1 VEWYLGQMGIRQSD
15 AVILMARGVVA
26 VAACLVLA
34 NCASSGKFASR
45 IDPKYGVSSS
55 PRVVAF
61 GEPVPKGGGTYRVG
75 KPYTVA
81 GRVYVPEEDTSYREE
96 GLASWYGDD
105 FHGRL
110 TANGEVFDMASLTA
124 AHPTLPMPCYARV
137 TNLSN
142 GKSLIVRVNDRGP
155 YHGNRLIDVSN
166 KAAELLEF
174 KGHGVARVR
183 VEYVARAPLE
193 GSDDR
198 QLVATLRTGVPAPSP
213 SMVRVASA
221 RPFVPE
227 IAASGR
233 RIRGEVPMPEGR
245 PYSLGNTSATS
256 EMSASSRT
264 RPGGR
269 HIENPR
275 AVSYESNDRYAPPI
289 RPVTAYAPVD
299 PRGPSE
305 LLAGRGLY

>member
-1 VEWYLGQMGIRQSD
+1 MGIRRPDQMF
-15 AVILMARGVVA
+15 LMARGAVA

-45 IDPKYGVSSS
+45 VDPKYGVSSS
-55 PRVVAF
+55 PRVVEF

-81 GRVYVPEEDTSYREE
+81 GRIYVPEEDVNYREE

-110 TANGEVFDMASLTA
+110 TANGEVFDMDSLTA
-124 AHPTLPMPCYARV
+124 AHPTLPMPSYARV

-166 KAAELLEF
+166 RAAELLEF
-174 KGHGVARVR
+174 KGNGVARVR
-183 VEYVARAPLE
+183 VEYVGRAPLE

-198 QLVATLRTGVPAPSP
+198 QLLATLRTGVPAPSP

-227 IAASGR
+227 MPSSAG

-245 PYSLGNTSATS
+245 PYSLGNTSADLASISATS
-256 EMSASSRT
+256 ELSARS
-264 RPGGR
+264 
-269 HIENPR
+269 
-275 AVSYESNDRYAPPI
+275 
-289 RPVTAYAPVD
+289 
-299 PRGPSE
+299 
-305 LLAGRGLY
+305 

>member
-1 VEWYLGQMGIRQSD
+1 MGIRRPDPIQR
-15 AVILMARGVVA
+15 AARSAVA
-26 VAACLVLA
+26 VATCLVLA

-45 IDPKYGVSSS
+45 VDPKYGVSSS
-55 PRVVAF
+55 PRVVAL
-61 GEPVPKGGGTYRVG
+61 GDPVPKGGGTYRVG

-81 GRVYVPEEDTSYREE
+81 GRVYVPEEDTGYREE

-174 KGHGVARVR
+174 KGNGVARVR

-198 QLVATLRTGVPAPSP
+198 QLVATLRTGTPAPSP

-221 RPFVPE
+221 HAFVPE
-227 IAASGR
+227 IPSSAR
-233 RIRGEVPMPEGR
+233 PIRGEVPMPEGR
-245 PYSLGNTSATS
+245 PYSLGSTPADLASINATS
-256 EMSASSRT
+256 EMSASSRA
-264 RPGGR
+264 RFGGR
-269 HIENPR
+269 AIENPR
-275 AVSYESNDRYAPPI
+275 AVSYEND
-289 RPVTAYAPVD
+289 
-299 PRGPSE
+299 
-305 LLAGRGLY
+305 

>member
-1 VEWYLGQMGIRQSD
+1 MGIRRSD
-15 AVILMARGVVA
+15 PVVRAARSVAA

-45 IDPKYGVSSS
+45 VDPKYGVSSS

-75 KPYTVA
+75 KPYTVG
-81 GRVYVPEEDTSYREE
+81 GRIYVPEEDPSYREE
-96 GLASWYGDD
+96 GMASWYGDD
-105 FHGRL
+105 FHGRQ
-110 TANGEVFDMASLTA
+110 TANGEVFDMTSLTA

-137 TNLSN
+137 TNLGN

-166 KAAELLEF
+166 RAAELLEF
-174 KGHGVARVR
+174 KGNGVARVR

-198 QLVATLRTGVPAPSP
+198 QLVATLRTGEPAPSP
-213 SMVRVASA
+213 SLVRVASA
-221 RPFVPE
+221 HSFVPE
-227 IAASGR
+227 IPSSARS
-233 RIRGEVPMPEGR
+233 IRGEVPMPEGR
-245 PYSLGNTSATS
+245 PYDLGNTSADMASISATS
-256 EMSASSRT
+256 EMSASGRRRAGSRV
-264 RPGGR
+264 
-269 HIENPR
+269 IENPR
-275 AVSYESNDRYAPPI
+275 AVSYENDDRYAPEAG
-289 RPVTAYAPVD
+289 PVSAYAPID

-305 LLAGRGLY
+305 ILAGRGLY